1 VKRVKSIIKD
11 KLPFFKRLKD
21 QEGNSTTEFEE
32 TKLVYNFKEL
42 HDYDSCSIR
51 GDSVENN

>member
-1 VKRVKSIIKD
+1 MERVDSIIKD

-32 TKLVYNFKEL
+32 TKLVYNFNEL
-42 HDYDSCSIR
+42 HDYDSCSIS
-51 GDSVENN
+51 GDRVENN

>member
-1 VKRVKSIIKD
+1 MERVDSIIKD
-11 KLPFFKRLKD
+11 KLPFFKRLND
-21 QEGNSTTEFEE
+21 QGLSTTKFEE
-32 TKLVYNFKEL
+32 TKLVYNFNEL